1 MAFLKDF
8 ESPSTGLVVKN
19 AYHVIGDVKLSKRTN
34 SINVAENS
42 NDPLKGSAG
51 YIGLIF
57 IHIFSSKDARDSG
70 KQPVFYINDAMPEHN
85 QINLKFSYDP
95 ESADS
100 LLTQAYNYL
109 NTLDYYKDAVKT

>member
-8 ESPSTGLVVKN
+8 ESPSTGLVVKD

-42 NDPLKGSAG
+42 NDPLGGSPG

-57 IHIFSSKDARDSG
+57 IHVFSSKNARDEG
-70 KQPVFYINDAMPEHN
+70 KQPVFYINDAMPEHS
-85 QINLKFSYDP
+85 QLNLKFIYDP
-95 ESADS
+95 ESVDN

-109 NTLDYYKDAVKT
+109 NTSDYYQDAIKD